1 MIIGFFL
8 LGLSVPEAGAQYYFG
23 KNKVQYARF
32 DWQVMKTTHFDVY
45 FYPEEQEVAEIGAAM
60 AEESYALLETK
71 FAHTVLRRIPLI
83 FYSSPI
89 LFEQTNTTPFLLP
102 ENVGGFME
110 FVKGRVVIPHNG
122 SFPDFRRVIRH
133 ELAHVFMY
141 DKIAAILRQHGI
153 YRIYVPPLWFSEG
166 LAEYWSRG
174 WDPQADMILK
184 DAVFSEQ
191 LVPIQRMYEING
203 SFKMYKEGQSIVQF
217 IAETYGE
224 DVLTLLLENW
234 WRDEDFR
241 RVVQWTIGD
250 DLKKVNTDWHYA
262 LKKRYFPQIEEQ
274 EGVSRTARV
283 LTRGGMNVKPSVIP
297 RSSEPAFVFL
307 SNRTGYSSIYRQ
319 DLDGEEAA
327 QVVQGERTAD
337 FESFHFLGSKLD
349 VSDDGRL
356 AFVSKSR
363 GRDALYVWD
372 LTLEEPVGKF
382 VFPKLVSLSSPS
394 WSPDGRRV
402 VLSGLRWSGRSDLYV
417 VDTRDGG
424 LTPLTDDLYDDRDPD
439 WSPDGKQIVFS
450 SDRGVD
456 GEQGWYNLFVYD
468 LDTCTMV
475 PVTYG
480 AAMDRTPAW
489 SPDGRWIAFS
499 SNREGAFDLYVT
511 DREGGPMVSVTHWIT
526 GGFDPVWLLDG
537 KTLLFTG
544 FEGYTFQIYRL
555 DLPER
560 MGDLLAESSVP
571 PTSSAPPQRSEGA
584 EGQGGWLPKRVEQ
597 DVVRSAVRYDRKFGL
612 DVAQSQV
619 INDPELGVS
628 GGIQLA
634 MTDMLGDYQYYM
646 LVSNSAGSKDDFF
659 KNFNIAV
666 TRVDL
671 SWRMNTACGIFH
683 LSDRH
688 FNTYDQLFR
697 ERRYGGFV
705 AATYPFSKFRRVES
719 SLVARFSDKRWLDW
733 DRQRKAFLISHF
745 IGYTEDTALWGSIG
759 PIDGHRYTVALGY
772 TVEPRWERW
781 LYATALLDYR
791 MYRRLSQRT
800 TLALRLLGRSSTG
813 REAQR
818 FYMGGSWT
826 FRGYPRGS
834 LWGRKLVLWNTEL
847 RFPLID
853 ALWIGFPFGGIGFGA
868 IRGAV
873 FLDVGNAWETQYT
886 GLLGSFGAGV
896 RVRVSDLL
904 VLRLDLA
911 KRTDFHRISRRTYR
925 EFFFGWDF

>member
-1 MIIGFFL
+1 MIIGLFL

-23 KNKVQYARF
+23 KNKVQYAHF
-32 DWQVMKTTHFDVY
+32 DWQVMKTPHFDVY
-45 FYPEEQEVAEIGAAM
+45 FYPQEQEVAEIGAAM
-60 AEESYALLETK
+60 AEESYAVLEKK

-122 SFPDFRRVIRH
+122 SFPDFQRVIRH
-133 ELAHVFMY
+133 ELVHVFMY
-141 DKIAAILRQHGI
+141 DKIATILRQHSI
-153 YRIYVPPLWFSEG
+153 YQLYIPPLWFSEG

-174 WDPQADMILK
+174 WDPQADMVLK

-224 DVLTLLLENW
+224 DALTLLLENG
-234 WRDEDFR
+234 WRSEDFD
-241 RVVQWTIGD
+241 RVFQWTTGD
-250 DLKKVNTDWHYA
+250 DLKKVNADWHYA
-262 LKKRYFPQIEEQ
+262 LKKRYFPQIKEQ
-274 EGVSRTARV
+274 DGVSRAAQVLAREGV
-283 LTRGGMNVKPSVIP
+283 NVKPAVIP
-297 RSSEPAFVFL
+297 SSSKPAFVFL

-319 DLDGEEAA
+319 DLDGEKAV
-327 QVVQGERTAD
+327 QIIQGERTAD

-349 VSDDGRL
+349 VSEEGYL

-372 LTLEEPVGKF
+372 LTLKQTVKKF
-382 VFPKLVSLSSPS
+382 AFSKLVSLSSPS

-402 VLSGLRWSGRSDLYV
+402 VLSGLRWNGRSDLYV
-417 VDTRDGG
+417 VDTREGD
-424 LTPLTDDLYDDRDPD
+424 LMSLTDDLYDDRDPD
-439 WSPDGKQIVFS
+439 WSPDGKQVVFS
-450 SDRGVD
+450 SDRGVE
-456 GEQGWYNLFVYD
+456 GEQGWYNLFLYD
-468 LDTCTMV
+468 FDTQNIM
-475 PVTYG
+475 PVTHG
-480 AAMDRTPAW
+480 AVLDRGPAW
-489 SPDGRWIAFS
+489 SPDGQWIAFS
-499 SNREGAFDLYVT
+499 SNRDGAFDLYVT
-511 DREGGPMVSVTHWIT
+511 DRAGGRIAPVTHLIT

-537 KTLLFTG
+537 KSLLFTG

-560 MGDLLAESSVP
+560 LSDLLAQASL
-571 PTSSAPPQRSEGA
+571 
-584 EGQGGWLPKRVEQ
+584 QGSRGVERQQGWAPKRIEQ
-597 DVVRSAVRYDRKFGL
+597 EVVRKAMRYERKFGL

-619 INDPELGVS
+619 INDPELGLT

-634 MTDMLGDYQYYM
+634 MTDMLGDHQYYM
-646 LVSNSAGSKDDFF
+646 LVSNSAGSKDNFF

-671 SWRMNTACGIFH
+671 SRRMNTACGIFH

-688 FNTYDQLFR
+688 FNTYDQLFK

-705 AATYPFSKFRRVES
+705 TATYPFSKFRRLQNSV
-719 SLVARFSDKRWLDW
+719 VARFSDKHWLDW
-733 DRQRKAFLISHF
+733 GRRRKAFLISHF
-745 IGYTEDTALWGSIG
+745 ISYTEDTALWGSTG
-759 PIDGHRYTVALGY
+759 PIDGHRYSMAVGY
-772 TVEPRWERW
+772 TVEPRWGKG
-781 LYATALLDYR
+781 LYTTGLLDYR
-791 MYRRLSQRT
+791 TYRRLSRRT
-800 TLALRLLGRSSTG
+800 TLALRLLAYASTG
-813 REAQR
+813 EEAQR
-818 FYMGGSWT
+818 FYMGGSWS
-826 FRGYPRGS
+826 FRGYDRGS
-834 LWGRKLVLWNTEL
+834 LWGRKLVLSNIEL

-853 ALWIGFPFGGIGFGA
+853 TLWIGFPFGGIGFGA

-873 FLDVGNAWETQYT
+873 FVDVGNAWEDRYT
-886 GLLGSFGAGV
+886 GLLGSFGAGI
-896 RVRVSDLL
+896 RVRISDLL
-904 VLRLDLA
+904 VLRFDMA
-911 KRTDFHRISRRTYR
+911 KRTDFHGISHRTHR